1 MRIASNIPCNG
12 CQSRTQTCHG
22 KCERYL
28 EYRSARIEMLEYI
41 NCIRNVEP
49 DKDSEEMVNIAD
61 GWAKDHPVKTRKTR
75 QSELLKMFPD
85 AQIDTYGALT
95 IRPCSIEKGLCSKCT
110 TLSDC
115 VDCRREF
122 WLKEIEG

>member
-1 MRIASNIPCNG
+1 MDAIQFLKTVGRICKANNGKCDECPLDKYPCN
-12 CQSRTQTCHG
+12 
-22 KCERYL
+22 
-28 EYRSARIEMLEYI
+28 AYI

-115 VDCRREF
+115 VGCRREY

>member
-1 MRIASNIPCNG
+1 MDAIQFLKTVGRICKANNGKCDECPLDKYPCN
-12 CQSRTQTCHG
+12 
-22 KCERYL
+22 
-28 EYRSARIEMLEYI
+28 AYI

-61 GWAKDHPVKTRKTR
+61 GWAKDPPVKTRKTR
-75 QSELLKMFPD
+75 QSEFLKMFPD
-85 AQIDTYGALT
+85 AQKDTYGALT

-115 VDCRREF
+115 VDCRREY
-122 WLKEIEG
+122 WLKEIER

>member
-1 MRIASNIPCNG
+1 MDAIQFLKTVGRICKANNGKCDECPLDKYPCN
-12 CQSRTQTCHG
+12 
-22 KCERYL
+22 
-28 EYRSARIEMLEYI
+28 AYI

-75 QSELLKMFPD
+75 QSEFLKMFPD
-85 AQIDTYGALT
+85 AQKDTYGALT

-115 VDCRREF
+115 VDCRREY
-122 WLKEIEG
+122 WLKEIER

>member
-1 MRIASNIPCNG
+1 MDAIQFLKTVGRICKANNGKCDECPLDKYPCN
-12 CQSRTQTCHG
+12 
-22 KCERYL
+22 
-28 EYRSARIEMLEYI
+28 AYI

-61 GWAKDHPVKTRKTR
+61 GWAKDHPVKTRQTR

-115 VDCRREF
+115 VDCRREY

>member
-1 MRIASNIPCNG
+1 MDAIQFLKTVGRICKANNGKCDECPLDKYPCN
-12 CQSRTQTCHG
+12 
-22 KCERYL
+22 
-28 EYRSARIEMLEYI
+28 AYI

-49 DKDSEEMVNIAD
+49 DKDSEEMVNIAG

-85 AQIDTYGALT
+85 AKIDTYGALT

-115 VDCRREF
+115 VDCRREY

>member
-1 MRIASNIPCNG
+1 MDAIQFLKTVGRICKANNGKCDECPLDKYPCN
-12 CQSRTQTCHG
+12 
-22 KCERYL
+22 
-28 EYRSARIEMLEYI
+28 AYI

-115 VDCRREF
+115 VDCCREY

>member
-1 MRIASNIPCNG
+1 MDAIQFLKTVGRICKANNGKCDECPLDKYPCN
-12 CQSRTQTCHG
+12 
-22 KCERYL
+22 
-28 EYRSARIEMLEYI
+28 AYI

-75 QSELLKMFPD
+75 QSEFLKMFPD

-115 VDCRREF
+115 VDCRREY

>member
-1 MRIASNIPCNG
+1 MDAIQFLKTVGRICKANNGKCDECPLDKYPCN
-12 CQSRTQTCHG
+12 
-22 KCERYL
+22 
-28 EYRSARIEMLEYI
+28 AYI

-75 QSELLKMFPD
+75 QSEFLKMFPD
-85 AQIDTYGALT
+85 AKKDTYGALT

-115 VDCRREF
+115 VNCRREY
-122 WLKEIEG
+122 WLKEIER